1 MRKKGRMEL
10 HGGRVLALWGGL
22 LLCAWSPGVSAQEA
36 CEVLVWAEEFD
47 GTGLD
52 FNRWEVQTGT
62 GAQFGLNGWGNNEL
76 QYYTGLP
83 DNLEVSAG
91 MLRITARD
99 VGFGNMD
106 YTSARIRSAGM
117 AAFAAGRIEARIR
130 VPKGQG
136 IWPAFWMLPEENHF
150 GGWAVSGEI
159 DIMEVVGHEPWR
171 AHGTIHHGGSYPCNS
186 FTGQSIDGPDL
197 SLDFHLYAIEW
208 EENEIR
214 WYLDGVQ
221 YAVQTPQTT
230 GRFWPFIRPFHFLL
244 NVAVGGNWPGS
255 PDGSTVFPQTMEVDY
270 VRVYQSEELGTVTG
284 RRVVQAGAEAQ
295 AYRASDWPGATYV
308 WSVTGGTLVWG
319 QGTPEVA
326 VQWDGGGADGSVVCE
341 ATSGDCSAVWS
352 VPVQVVQPE
361 DGDCVWDLARF
372 EAAQPDA
379 ASWSCGSGSISVVN
393 NTNITPFNPSA
404 RCLQYVRS
412 GDPADRVSFATDAV
426 SDAST
431 FSNGALVWAVDV
443 FTNAPIGTEIRLALE
458 RQGLAQPTTNTGR
471 HSLYTAETTA
481 QYAWQTLF
489 FSYLGSPDP
498 NLAPGV
504 INQVTLIPDPGGPWV
519 TSYFF
524 DNLRM
529 VDAACVPVG
538 VAEPWDAPQVQAPC
552 RAWVA
557 EAGMLAC
564 DCPSPAPSAW
574 VMYDTQGRQIA
585 QGKSPSGY
593 SVHPLDARGP
603 VFLRWE
609 QGATTTLWLP

>member
-1 MRKKGRMEL
+1 MKKQ
-10 HGGRVLALWGGL
+10 GGWTRAFLGGL
-22 LLCAWSPGVSAQEA
+22 LLWGGQLSALAQGG

-47 GTGLD
+47 GAGLN
-52 FNRWEVQTGT
+52 FNHWEVQTGT

-83 DNLEVSAG
+83 DNLEVSDG
-91 MLRITARD
+91 LLRIAARD

-106 YTSARIRSAGM
+106 YTSARIRSAGLV
-117 AAFAAGRIEARIR
+117 AFAAGRIEARVR

-136 IWPAFWMLPEENHF
+136 IWPAFWMLPEENRF

-197 SLDFHLYAIEW
+197 SLDFHLYTIEW

-230 GRFWPFIRPFHFLL
+230 GRFWPFIRPFHLLL

-270 VRVYQSEELGTVTG
+270 VRVYQSEQLGMVTG
-284 RRVVQAGAEAQ
+284 RRVVQAGAEAEAYQ
-295 AYRASDWPGATYV
+295 ATAWPGATYT
-308 WSVTGGTLVWG
+308 WSVTGGTVVWG
-319 QGTPEVA
+319 EGTSEIA
-326 VQWDGGGADGSVVCE
+326 VQWDGGVASGSVVCT
-341 ATSGDCSAVWS
+341 ATSGDCSASWS
-352 VPVQVVQPE
+352 VPVQVILPD
-361 DGDCVWDLARF
+361 DGVCTWQMAGF
-372 EAAQPDA
+372 EAAVPDA
-379 ASWSCGSGSISVVN
+379 ASWSCGAGSISVVN

-426 SDAST
+426 SDAT
-431 FSNGALVWAVDV
+431 AFSSGSLVAAIDV

-481 QYAWQTLF
+481 QYAWQTLYF
-489 FSYLGSPDP
+489 TYLGSPDP
-498 NLAPGV
+498 NLASTA

-524 DNLRM
+524 DNLRI

-538 VAEPWDAPQVQAPC
+538 VAEPGDASQAATPC
-552 RAWVA
+552 RAWVQ
-557 EAGMLAC
+557 EAGLLAC
-564 DCPSPAPSAW
+564 DCPSAAAGTW
-574 VMYDTQGRQIA
+574 VMYDIQGRQVA
-585 QGKSPSGY
+585 QGTAPAGY
-593 SVHPLDARGP
+593 SVHPLDVRGP
-603 VFLRWE
+603 VFLRWA
-609 QGATTTLWLP
+609 QGAATTLWMP